1 MGWYTKHKVQIVRGT
16 LGGGGGES
24 IPTLDQVIVM
34 DWIGYAS
41 IGG

>member
-16 LGGGGGES
+16 LGGGGES